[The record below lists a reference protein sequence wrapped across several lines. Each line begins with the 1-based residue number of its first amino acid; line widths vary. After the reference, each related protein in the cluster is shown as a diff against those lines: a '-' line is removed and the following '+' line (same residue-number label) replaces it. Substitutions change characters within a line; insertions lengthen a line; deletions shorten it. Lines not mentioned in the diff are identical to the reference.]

1 MDCCIILIG
10 PFILFLVVLEIE
22 VGTLAEA
29 GVEVETVVG
38 TEADIEA
45 VFEVD

>member
-10 PFILFLVVLEIE
+10 PFILFLAGLEIE
-22 VGTLAEA
+22 VGILAEA
-29 GVEVETVVG
+29 EVEAETVVG
-38 TEADIEA
+38 AEADIEA